1 MSFADHPVLKG
12 LSMLVVVVGVVIA
25 CIGLYIFF
33 DHLNQGLKDKRALD
47 KEWMKLD
54 RDGHQAIV
62 DQCKAAQ
69 VEVKLL
75 AARLDGDGSILYR
88 LGLRDGM
95 ALCRSQQEE

>member
-12 LSMLVVVVGVVIA
+12 VTVAALLVTCIAACFGVYV
-25 CIGLYIFF
+25 FF

-62 DQCKAAQ
+62 DQCRAAQ
-69 VEVKLL
+69 VETKLL
-75 AARLDGDGSILYR
+75 AAKMDGDGSILYE